1 MSSIPSEFV
10 GVTAVTRANIY
21 FEGKVVS
28 HALVFPDGS
37 RRTLGI
43 VFPGTFH
50 FGTVQAELMQVVAGQ
65 CLVKLDGGTD
75 WATYGEGDA
84 FGIAANSGFEIVVE
98 EGTCQ
103 YICSFLD

>member
-1 MSSIPSEFV
+1 MSLIPSEFV

-21 FEGKVVS
+21 FDGKVVS

-50 FGTVQAELMQVVAGQ
+50 FGTVQAELMQVVAGH
-65 CLVKLDGGTD
+65 CRVKLDGGTD
-75 WATYGEGDA
+75 WATYEEGDA
-84 FGIAANSGFEIVVE
+84 FEISANSGFEIVVE